1 MNLLENY
8 LVKTIKIEPFTD
20 EDWSNEP
27 WAKGKEFIWVT
38 ATFTCYGREE
48 TNRRVYN
55 KDEWQGIVNRGHY
68 MA

>member
-8 LVKTIKIEPFTD
+8 LVEVIKIEPFTD

-38 ATFTCYGREE
+38 ASFNCYGNIS
-48 TNRRVYN
+48 THRRVYSTV
-55 KDEWQGIVNRGHY
+55 EWQEIVDRGYY
-68 MA
+68 MG